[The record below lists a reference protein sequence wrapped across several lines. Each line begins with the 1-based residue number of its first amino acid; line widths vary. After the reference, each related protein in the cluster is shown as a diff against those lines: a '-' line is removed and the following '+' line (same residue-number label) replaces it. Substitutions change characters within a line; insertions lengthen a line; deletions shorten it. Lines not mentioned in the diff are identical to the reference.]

1 MKIESS
7 VRSRLKRSLAAFS
20 LMEVTMGM
28 GMIGMVAGAMLT
40 GISSGFF
47 TMKMARENQRA
58 TQIML
63 EKVETIRLYSWDQ
76 INTAGFIPASFT
88 NTYDPQAAAGAQGV
102 LYTGTLAITDT
113 PIATSYSADM
123 KQVKVLVS
131 WKTGEIPRQREF
143 TTYVARNGLQD
154 YIY

>member
-1 MKIESS
+1 MKIKSS
-7 VRSRLKRSLAAFS
+7 IRSPLKHSLAAFS